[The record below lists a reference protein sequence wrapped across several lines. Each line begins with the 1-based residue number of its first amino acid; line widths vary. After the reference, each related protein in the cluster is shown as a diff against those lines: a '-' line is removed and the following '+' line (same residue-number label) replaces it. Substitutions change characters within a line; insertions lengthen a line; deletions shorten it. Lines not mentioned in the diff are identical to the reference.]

1 MLKII
6 SITAL
11 CPLPR
16 NGFFYYITLYI
27 TSSILNFV
35 YLAVIPAI
43 VVVITVLAEPD
54 SYGFHVMD
62 KKNNET
68 L

>member
-1 MLKII
+1 MVSFII
-6 SITAL
+6 L
-11 CPLPR
+11 L
-16 NGFFYYITLYI
+16 
-27 TSSILNFV
+27 ILLI

-43 VVVITVLAEPD
+43 VVVITVLAGPD